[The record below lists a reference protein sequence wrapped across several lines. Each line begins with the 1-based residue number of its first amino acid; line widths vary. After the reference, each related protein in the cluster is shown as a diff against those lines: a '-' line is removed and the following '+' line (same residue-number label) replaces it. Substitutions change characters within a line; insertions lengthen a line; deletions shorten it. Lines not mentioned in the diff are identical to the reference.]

1 MTITVVVADLDDATH
16 QAAVLALTSAYALD
30 HFGNGGPLPDDVMG
44 RLIDGLRAH
53 PTTVVFLAFDGT
65 DPGTRRPVGI
75 ATCFTGF
82 STFLA
87 KPLLNFHD
95 VAVLPE
101 ARGKGVGRR
110 LLDAAETF
118 ARARDYGKLTLE
130 VIEGN
135 TVARSLYDS
144 FGFAAESHGDD
155 GPMLFYVKRL

>member
-1 MTITVVVADLDDATH
+1 MTVSVVVADLDDTTH
-16 QAAVLALTSAYALD
+16 QAAVLTLTHAYALD
-30 HFGNGGPLPDDVMG
+30 HFGNGGALPDDVMA

-53 PTTVVFLAFDGT
+53 PTTVVFLAFD
-65 DPGTRRPVGI
+65 DHAPVGI

-95 VAVLPE
+95 VAVLPG
-101 ARGKGVGRR
+101 ARGNGVGRK
-110 LLDAAETF
+110 LLEAAEAF
-118 ARARDYGKLTLE
+118 ARARAYGKLTLE

-144 FGFAAESHGDD
+144 FGFAPESHGDD